1 MRYLK
6 SLFLP
11 DDISEYKS
19 LLSRSKNVYTS
30 YYPYNIFSYKDFEE
44 VDFDNITIFYGS
56 NGSGKTTLL
65 NIIGELIGVMRHSEF
80 VCGDYF
86 KKYLGLCEL
95 KYTAPE
101 NKSQFLSSDDVFD
114 YIMNARYIN
123 QGVDNLRNDISREYQ
138 NLKHDYDYRFKGFD
152 DYEKM
157 KNMTEAKR
165 LTESKYIKNR
175 MRLNVDTYSNGETA
189 MHYFINKIDKNCVY
203 LLDEPENSLSVSY
216 QLDLKKF
223 IEDSAR
229 FYKCQF
235 VISTHSPILLSL
247 ENAKIYNLDVRPV
260 CCCKWTDLPNV
271 RKYFE
276 FFTEHKDEFEK

>member
-6 SLFLP
+6 NLFLP
-11 DDISEYKS
+11 DDIREYKS

-44 VDFDNITIFYGS
+44 VDFDDITIFYGS

-95 KYTAPE
+95 EYTEPE

-123 QGVDNLRNDISREYQ
+123 RGVDNLRNDISREYQ

-216 QLDLKKF
+216 QLELKKF

-247 ENAKIYNLDVRPV
+247 KNAKIYNLDVRPV

-271 RKYFE
+271 RKYFD
-276 FFTEHKDEFEK
+276 FFMEHKNEFMN

>member
-6 SLFLP
+6 DLFLP
-11 DDISEYKS
+11 NDTVEYNS
-19 LLSRSKNVYTS
+19 LLSHKKTVYTS
-30 YYPYNIFSYKDFEE
+30 CYPYNIFSNKELE
-44 VDFDNITIFYGS
+44 NVEFDDITIFYGS
-56 NGSGKTTLL
+56 NGCGKTTLL
-65 NIIGELIGVMRHSEF
+65 NIISEIINANRHSEF

-86 KKYLGLCEL
+86 KDYLDLCDL
-95 KYTAPE
+95 KYTASQ

-123 QGVDNLRNDISREYQ
+123 KGVDSLRNDISKEYQ
-138 NLKHDYDYRFKGFD
+138 DLKHNDDYNFKGFD

-157 KNMTEAKR
+157 KKMTEAKR
-165 LTESKYIKNR
+165 ITESKYIKNR
-175 MRLNVDTYSNGETA
+175 MRLNIDTYSNGETA
-189 MHYFINKIDKNCVY
+189 MNYFINKIDKNCVY

-216 QLDLKKF
+216 QLELKKF

-229 FYKCQF
+229 FFQCQF

-247 ENAKIYNLDVRPV
+247 KNAKIYNLDSVPV

-271 RKYFE
+271 RKYFD
-276 FFTEHKDEFEK
+276 FFMEYKDDFMK